1 MCPMLYEVR
10 TYILKAGSIPHFE
23 DEFEKALPARE
34 KLSKLGALWH
44 TEIGPLNQVIH
55 VWPYESIE
63 ERSAIRAE
71 AIATGV
77 WPPKMDP
84 GTIIN
89 MQSEI
94 FIPAPFMRPLG
105 GDQALGNVY
114 EMRTYTYQPGAMPE
128 VVKRW
133 GERIVE
139 REQSS
144 PLAAGMY
151 SDLGGLNKWVHIWPY
166 KDLNHRAEIRSNRG
180 ENWPP
185 PTREFIVSQESKIM
199 IPANCSPMH

>member
-1 MCPMLYEVR
+1 MLYEVR
-10 TYILKAGSIPHFE
+10 SYILKAGATPHFE
-23 DEFEKALPARE
+23 EEFEKALPERE
-34 KLSKLGALWH
+34 KFSKLGAFWH

-55 VWPYESIE
+55 VWPYKDIE
-63 ERSAIRAE
+63 ERSRIRAE
-71 AIATGV
+71 AVAAGV
-77 WPPKMDP
+77 WPPKVEP

-133 GERIVE
+133 GERIEE
-139 REQSS
+139 REKAS
-144 PLAAGMY
+144 PLVAGMY
-151 SDLGGLNKWVHIWPY
+151 SDIGGLNKWVHIWAY
-166 KDLNHRAEIRSNRG
+166 DDLNHRAEVRSNRG

-185 PTREFIVSQESKIM
+185 PTREFIVSQENKIM
-199 IPANCSPMH
+199 LPSSFSPMH